1 MRASRA
7 PRPTPSLIATRGNW
21 QLATC
26 NGLLHCQ
33 WWLPFVCHSSW
44 QQFATT
50 TATAVN
56 NRDNHYKN
64 RTLLDNN
71 NSNNNSK
78 LLATTR
84 TTTRTRTTCNRFCT
98 RQLVLGHRHR
108 ATSNSSSTAAL
119 AGNLRSLSSCHQ
131 QDRFASTLSLP
142 PIPHPYPLCPC
153 SPHTGSSPNP
163 VQLGPHIPRSINM
176 AINGFVGLYQLRL
189 LHAACCTPC
198 SLLPCCLA
206 AFATF
211 TASGIDIGICS

>member
-1 MRASRA
+1 M
-7 PRPTPSLIATRGNW
+7 
-21 QLATC
+21 
-26 NGLLHCQ
+26 
-33 WWLPFVCHSSW
+33 CHSSW

-71 NSNNNSK
+71 NSK
-78 LLATTR
+78 LLATAR
-84 TTTRTRTTCNRFCT
+84 TTMRTRTACNRFCT
-98 RQLVLGHRHR
+98 RQLLLGHRHR

-142 PIPHPYPLCPC
+142 PIPLPSPSSPA

-163 VQLGPHIPRSINM
+163 DQLGPHIPRSINM

-198 SLLPCCLA
+198 SLLHA